1 MLGAWALGG
10 CVPPAP
16 APNAWRYSRTGH
28 VYIARLLSEHP
39 LYPQYQRLAQ
49 EIASLQKPCMLPTT
63 PPVFLELG
71 ELFLP
76 GPRPPRFPLEQFE
89 LRRAEW
95 RLTLL
100 PVPPTSL
107 AALDEDLLAELRWSK
122 TQAEERAAAQIRLL
136 ESQAQAQVADV
147 RAEAVRR
154 HQEALNNVG
163 LDLTATDR
171 EAREARDAAE
181 QVERQR
187 LWAEIEQEV
196 AAARTVSGRALA
208 ASQQQIEQDLQA
220 QLKDLETDAWQRVEK
235 RREIFVKSGS
245 EIRTRMSKAMTPP
258 QPLSLS
264 QGLSWQPTGAGGAIA
279 PEVTG
284 LLQREQRL
292 RQAQAALLIAKRAD
306 LAVQIERGVE
316 LAVRRVAGL
325 ESIRLT
331 VPPLQ
336 AAKGSDLTESLRPTL
351 RQMFQS

>member
-1 MLGAWALGG
+1 M
-10 CVPPAP
+10 PPAP

-49 EIASLQKPCMLPTT
+49 EIASLQKPCVLPTT

-76 GPRPPRFPLEQFE
+76 GPQPPRFPLEQFE

-95 RLTLL
+95 RLTLV
-100 PVPPTSL
+100 PVQPASL
-107 AALDEDLLAELRWSK
+107 AALDADLLAELRWSK
-122 TQAEERAAAQIRLL
+122 TQAEERASAQVMLL
-136 ESQAQAQVADV
+136 ESREDARVAEV

-163 LDLTATDR
+163 LNLTATDR
-171 EAREARDAAE
+171 EARDARDAAE
-181 QVERQR
+181 QQERRR
-187 LWAEIEQEV
+187 LWTEIEQEV
-196 AAARTVSGRALA
+196 AAARAAADQTMA
-208 ASQQQIEQDLQA
+208 ASRQQIDDDLQA
-220 QLKDLETDAWQRVEK
+220 QLRDLEAEAWQRVEK

-245 EIRTRMSKAMTPP
+245 EIRTRMSNAMTPP
-258 QPLSLS
+258 EPMSLS
-264 QGLSWQPTGAGGAIA
+264 QGLSWQPGGAGGAIA

-292 RQAQAALLIAKRAD
+292 RQAQKALLVAKRAD

-316 LAVRRVAGL
+316 LAVRRLAGL
-325 ESIRLT
+325 EGIRLT

-336 AAKGSDLTESLRPTL
+336 AAEGSDMTESLRPAV
-351 RQMFQS
+351 RKMFQP